1 MAQRIEGHQYR
12 LPTEAEWEH
21 ACRAGTTTAY
31 SFGDN
36 ADELDAY
43 AWFGDNTDGKLPN
56 VGTKKPNPWGLHD
69 MHGSVMEW
77 VIDGHSPEGYAALAG
92 KSNPIP
98 FTEAIQWPKELSH
111 RCLRGGGWE
120 DDAVALRSAAR
131 VSSDDEA
138 WKTTDP
144 NIPKSPWWY
153 TDDPLEPW
161 AFACSDRTSHSIK
174 RSPKSF
180 MRSITTTSNCQSI
193 FAWRKAEAFAVTVI
207 KALQK
212 RSKSRLTSNSTTRPK
227 LCLKTG
233 RLGTPA
239 DQDSLQTGRN
249 RRAECPS
256 YKWMLGF

>member
-1 MAQRIEGHQYR
+1 MTGHQYR

-153 TDDPLEPW
+153 TDDP
-161 AFACSDRTSHSIK
+161 AR
-174 RSPKSF
+174 
-180 MRSITTTSNCQSI
+180 
-193 FAWRKAEAFAVTVI
+193 AVGFRVF
-207 KALQK
+207 
-212 RSKSRLTSNSTTRPK
+212 R
-227 LCLKTG
+227 
-233 RLGTPA
+233 
-239 DQDSLQTGRN
+239 
-249 RRAECPS
+249 S
-256 YKWMLGF
+256 YKPLDKAIAEKFYEIDNDDIKLSVDIRLEEGRGVRGYSDQSLAEEIKKSIDE